1 MTVRD
6 FIIRHPDATLDLM
19 TPGGYVY
26 LTPEQTESLLA
37 GGNTSGHPGDR
48 ALGME
53 ITAEELLPQTICSTN
68 YSKGVWHMLTDDT
81 PVDAPLSLE
90 QGVTLC

>member
-26 LTPEQTESLLA
+26 LTPEQTKSLLT
-37 GGNTSGHPGDR
+37 GGSTSGHPGDVSM
-48 ALGME
+48 GME
-53 ITAEELLPQTICSTN
+53 VTAQELLPQTICSAN
-68 YSKGVWHMLTDDT
+68 FSNGAWHMLTDYT
-81 PVDAPLSLE
+81 PEKAPLALE